1 MVVVSQDSWQMFY
14 ATSTDLAD
22 FWGVLLRLR
31 CASGGMG
38 SIFVALGEL
47 NVVVGRLLR
56 LTIARPQ
63 EATARAGSTL
73 VAALVHDDV

>member
-1 MVVVSQDSWQMFY
+1 MFHV
-14 ATSTDLAD
+14 TSADPAD
-22 FWGVLLRLR
+22 FRDVLLHLR

-56 LTIARPQ
+56 PTIARPQ